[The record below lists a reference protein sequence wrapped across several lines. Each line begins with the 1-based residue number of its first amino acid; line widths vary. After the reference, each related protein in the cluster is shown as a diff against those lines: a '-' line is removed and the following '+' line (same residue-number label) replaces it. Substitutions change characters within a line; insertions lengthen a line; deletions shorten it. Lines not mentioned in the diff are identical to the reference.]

1 MQMDGKGK
9 FAPHLIEEI
18 YNLED
23 ALVVAGFLHSF
34 VRHAD
39 VVKIANL
46 AQIVNVIAPILTRGD
61 ELLVQS
67 TFHPLQMFSARRE
80 GISLKTVVDGPE
92 YESKTN
98 GAVPFL
104 DASAI
109 LNGDQLHVF
118 ITNRSL
124 EETAPVQSHM
134 ADRDIVALKNAEVLT
149 GPDAKAFNSFE
160 QPDLISPSS
169 LSEHRLV
176 NGRAELELPS
186 LSFAAITFQLT

>member
-1 MQMDGKGK
+1 MD
-9 FAPHLIEEI
+9 A
-18 YNLED
+18 
-23 ALVVAGFLHSF
+23 
-34 VRHAD
+34 
-39 VVKIANL
+39 
-46 AQIVNVIAPILTRGD
+46 
-61 ELLVQS
+61 
-67 TFHPLQMFSARRE
+67 
-80 GISLKTVVDGPE
+80 PE

-104 DASAI
+104 DTSAI

-124 EETAPVQSHM
+124 EETAPVQIHM

-149 GPDAKAFNSFE
+149 GPDAKACNSFE

-169 LSEHRLV
+169 LSEHRLM